1 MALIPH
7 VKGTCSVLMRGKF
20 QQKFWLWVIHI
31 LQLVECFNYQLIIAQ
46 THKWRFQQHLGFTS
60 SISLCLIILCKSL
73 TLIKFS
79 NIEDMEAM
87 FNLKMS
93 SKSSRTSE
101 RKSKTPWMS
110 LSNRA
115 EWCVCSSITLNVASC
130 RLEATFNRSTW
141 CCLSQV
147 LERVDRKEHQPS
159 CKISASCSDMTHSIH
174 ELDIFYSLNHPVL
187 FFQFA
192 KYFSY
197 RHLKSPLS
205 TFKRFRAAILLV
217 YLVTWHRRFYNWNV
231 LREGRSKRNKQKHTY
246 KSVALYS
253 VFHLSS
259 QNTFQLSKQP
269 SKMAARKRWNFD
281 SGDFKW
287 R

>member
-1 MALIPH
+1 MKHQVYRFNAAYIRQPATFNVIELPNSYPNACVPMQGGSLYH
-7 VKGTCSVLMRGKF
+7 FYG
-20 QQKFWLWVIHI
+20 LWCDPA
-31 LQLVECFNYQLIIAQ
+31 E
-46 THKWRFQQHLGFTS
+46 R
-60 SISLCLIILCKSL
+60 
-73 TLIKFS
+73 
-79 NIEDMEAM
+79 
-87 FNLKMS
+87 
-93 SKSSRTSE
+93 RT
-101 RKSKTPWMS
+101 
-110 LSNRA
+110 
-115 EWCVCSSITLNVASC
+115 ITLNVASC

-231 LREGRSKRNKQKHTY
+231 LREGRWKRIKQIHTY
-246 KSVALYS
+246 KSVAVYS

-259 QNTFQLSKQP
+259 QNTFQL
-269 SKMAARKRWNFD
+269 
-281 SGDFKW
+281 
-287 R
+287 

>member
-1 MALIPH
+1 MNYMSKIN
-7 VKGTCSVLMRGKF
+7 VVLRTRKQIFMIF
-20 QQKFWLWVIHI
+20 SHTQWVSMTLAIR
-31 LQLVECFNYQLIIAQ
+31 LCP
-46 THKWRFQQHLGFTS
+46 
-60 SISLCLIILCKSL
+60 SLL
-73 TLIKFS
+73 
-79 NIEDMEAM
+79 
-87 FNLKMS
+87 
-93 SKSSRTSE
+93 
-101 RKSKTPWMS
+101 S
-110 LSNRA
+110 LSAWTFKFFDFSQTAARICFKF
-115 EWCVCSSITLNVASC
+115 CVDVPWVDPSSITLNVASC

-174 ELDIFYSLNHPVL
+174 ELDMFYSLNHPVL

-231 LREGRSKRNKQKHTY
+231 LREGRWKRNKQKHTY
-246 KSVALYS
+246 KSVAVYS
-253 VFHLSS
+253 VFHLPS
-259 QNTFQLSKQP
+259 QNTFQL
-269 SKMAARKRWNFD
+269 
-281 SGDFKW
+281 
-287 R
+287 